1 MEVILREGQKSDME
15 SVLNLIKE
23 LAVFEK
29 EANEVELTKEELE
42 LHGFNA
48 NPSFQVFL
56 AEFNGEVVGMALFYQ
71 RFSTWKGK
79 SIHLEDLIVKKEHRN
94 KGIGR
99 ALYYK
104 VLSYAEEKK
113 YKRVSWEVLD
123 WNQVAIDFYES
134 TGAKI
139 LEGWQVVH
147 MSEAPLKAY
156 VRKNKESYFNNNN

>member
-1 MEVILREGQKSDME
+1 MEVILREAQKSDME

-23 LAVFEK
+23 LAVFEN

-42 LHGFNA
+42 QFGFNS

-56 AEFNGEVVGMALFYQ
+56 AEFNGEIIGMALFYE

-79 SIHLEDLIVKKEHRN
+79 ALHLEDLIVRQEHRN

-99 ALYYK
+99 ALYDK
-104 VLSYAEEKK
+104 VMSYAEEKK
-113 YKRVSWEVLD
+113 YKRVCWEVLD

-139 LEGWQVVH
+139 LPGWQVVH

-156 VRKNKESYFNNNN
+156 VGNTKN